1 MLADNHSN
9 GLALE
14 PMPRKADSMLL
25 TAMEKGDD
33 LLPKT
38 CPGQIHAGRTCAGW
52 GRGRKLGNQKMT
64 ATVLAGDPEGLTRTV
79 TEGTE
84 WREIAQRFLREHQL
98 RGEKDEGEMGKKKKR
113 TMTFNASVWGFPS
126 PSSPWS
132 FIFQDK
138 WLGRKKQGYNLS
150 TILPRR
156 MSLSDTIVFL
166 FFFFW
171 HHSFKRRKEKT
182 DKEVR
187 CG

>member
-25 TAMEKGDD
+25 TAMEKRDD

-38 CPGQIHAGRTCAGW
+38 CPGQIHAGRTCTGW
-52 GRGRKLGNQKMT
+52 GRGRKLGNQNMT

-98 RGEKDEGEMGKKKKR
+98 RGEKDEGEMGEKKK
-113 TMTFNASVWGFPS
+113 G
-126 PSSPWS
+126 
-132 FIFQDK
+132 Q
-138 WLGRKKQGYNLS
+138 
-150 TILPRR
+150 
-156 MSLSDTIVFL
+156 
-166 FFFFW
+166 
-171 HHSFKRRKEKT
+171 
-182 DKEVR
+182 
-187 CG
+187 

>member
-1 MLADNHSN
+1 
-9 GLALE
+9 
-14 PMPRKADSMLL
+14 MLL

-98 RGEKDEGEMGKKKKR
+98 RGEKDEGEMGKKKKKD
-113 TMTFNASVWGFPS
+113 ND
-126 PSSPWS
+126 
-132 FIFQDK
+132 FQCFC
-138 WLGRKKQGYNLS
+138 LGISQSLISMVLHLS
-150 TILPRR
+150 R
-156 MSLSDTIVFL
+156 
-166 FFFFW
+166 
-171 HHSFKRRKEKT
+171 
-182 DKEVR
+182 
-187 CG
+187 